1 MTPLCSD
8 SIGAAQSMDA
18 AEKQRDTSNM
28 HVPGVVL
35 CEEKTYCFHGHL
47 TAFGINIGSVFT
59 RLSVL
64 ICESLYMEVFRAA
77 DS

>member
-1 MTPLCSD
+1 
-8 SIGAAQSMDA
+8 
-18 AEKQRDTSNM
+18 M